1 MIKLSVII
9 PTRNRSACLDR
20 TLASITRQS
29 FSRDEFE
36 VLVVD
41 NGSEDNTRDLVN
53 SYLGKI
59 KHLRYF
65 YAPIPGLHVGRH
77 KGMQEAS
84 ADILVYADDDIE
96 AFPTWL
102 EGIKESFEDKGTV
115 LVGGK
120 NLPKFLSEPPEWI
133 LRMWGRTEKS
143 GHVLGYLSI
152 LDLGEETK
160 EISPYYVFGCNFSI
174 RKAILLEAGGFHPDA
189 MPQELISYRGDGE
202 THVSKY
208 ISENKYRAIYN
219 PKASIYHIIPS
230 NRLTIE
236 YFCIRAHNEG
246 ISRSFSKIRGS
257 HGLSI
262 SGRKKYVLKIRDIL
276 RIIRTVIMKLVK
288 KDKKSLDSE
297 IQKKIEASFHAG
309 MLFHQTE
316 VKKDPELGAHVLRTT
331 YLVDKQHE

>member
-1 MIKLSVII
+1 MKLSVII
-9 PTRNRSACLDR
+9 PTRNRSRSLF
-20 TLASITRQS
+20 LALESICNQTISQ
-29 FSRDEFE
+29 DKFE
-36 VLVVD
+36 VIVVD
-41 NGSEDNTRDLVN
+41 NGSKDDTKEVALSFLN
-53 SYLGKI
+53 KI
-59 KHLRYF
+59 GNLRYF
-65 YAPIPGLHVGRH
+65 YEDKPGLYMGRH
-77 KGMQEAS
+77 RGLKEARS
-84 ADILVYADDDIE
+84 EILVYADDDIE

-102 EGIKESFEDKGTV
+102 EGIKESFEDERTV

-133 LRMWGRTEKS
+133 LRMWDRTEKN

-160 EISPYYVFGCNFSI
+160 EINPYYVFGCNFSI

-219 PKASIYHIIPS
+219 PKASVYHVIS
-230 NRLTIE
+230 SDRLTVE

-246 ISRSFSKIRGS
+246 VSRSFSQIRDS

-262 SGRKKYVLKIRDIL
+262 SDRKKCILKLKNIL
-276 RIIRTVIMKLVK
+276 RTTCSVIMKLVK
-288 KDKKSLDSE
+288 KDKKLLDLE
-297 IQKKIEASFHAG
+297 IQKKIDASFYAG
-309 MLFHQTE
+309 MRFHQAE
-316 VKKDPELGAHVLRTT
+316 VNKDPELLAHVLRKT
-331 YLVDKQHE
+331 YLAD